1 MADKSKTY
9 NLLFKSNGKEDLVRQ
24 DQILVLINQGIGC
37 GELIKRSEK
46 GRASS
51 LLIKT
56 RINKYRMNKK
66 LNGPFLVSRTGDVG

>member
-1 MADKSKTY
+1 MADESKTY
-9 NLLFKSNGKEDLVRQ
+9 NLQNLKRRSRSSGSNPCSYQPGDWR
-24 DQILVLINQGIGC
+24 
-37 GELIKRSEK
+37 GELIKRSGK

-51 LLIKT
+51 LSLMT